1 MDIYIDEKAKEYI
14 ETESEDKSVQVTVM
28 KVGGGWCGAY
38 QPSVK
43 MGKPYNESSFNMYK
57 IEDINV
63 YVSPS
68 IRVRNN
74 KLKISFSKF
83 FWIKSLNVD
92 GIIL

>member
-1 MDIYIDEKAKEYI
+1 
-14 ETESEDKSVQVTVM
+14 
-28 KVGGGWCGAY
+28 
-38 QPSVK
+38 